1 MRKISFAIFLG
12 IVLTALAASKAPPPL
27 VSMENDVLLYRA
39 DTNGNRVPDFST
51 CGYACGDKDIPNVPL
66 RAVVAPVKGDET
78 ARIQS
83 AIDYVAGLAP
93 DADGVRGAVLLLSG
107 RHEV

>member
-12 IVLTALAASKAPPPL
+12 IVSTTFAASKAPPPL
-27 VSMENDVLLYRA
+27 VSMEKDVLLYRA

-51 CGYACGDKDIPNVPL
+51 CGYASGDKDIPNTPV
-66 RAVVAPVKGDET
+66 RIVVAPVTGDET

-83 AIDYVAGLAP
+83 AIDYVGTLGP
-93 DADGVRGAVLLLSG
+93 DADGIR
-107 RHEV
+107 